1 MARINYALALCV
13 AAIAVQAAPQ
23 PSVLEPQPSA
33 AVQKPS
39 FGELLAQSTPGDWR
53 EPDSENT
60 LYLTLPNGTVV
71 IELAERFAPKHVA
84 NIKQL
89 VNEHYYDGLAI
100 VRSQDNY
107 VVQWADPAA
116 GTTQEKPLQKAKRNL
131 AGEFSV
137 PYDETLPFTA
147 LEDSDGYAPQ
157 VGFSQGFAVGR
168 DPVVKQAW
176 LTHCYGA
183 VGVSRD
189 NADNSGDGTSLYV
202 VTGHAPRHLDR
213 NITVVGKVIWG
224 MEWLSTLPRGDGP
237 LGFYTEPAQNV
248 GITQVRMAKQVPQ
261 ADQIPLQILRT
272 DTALFKQTTQSLRN
286 RGGDWYKRGAGYIE
300 LCNVYVPAR
309 RKAMDI

>member
-1 MARINYALALCV
+1 MAQIKYALALCV
-13 AAIAVQAAPQ
+13 AAIAVQGAVQASP
-23 PSVLEPQPSA
+23 EPSA
-33 AVQKPS
+33 AVQKLS

-60 LYLTLPNGTVV
+60 LYLTLPNGTII

-131 AGEFSV
+131 AAEFSV
-137 PYDETLPFTA
+137 QYEASFPFTA
-147 LEDSDGYAPQ
+147 LDDKDGYAPQ
-157 VGFSQGFAVGR
+157 VGFSQGFAAGR
-168 DPVVKQAW
+168 DPAANQAW

-224 MEWLSTLPRGDGP
+224 MELLSTLPRGDGP
-237 LGFYTEPAQNV
+237 LGFYTESAQHV
-248 GITQVRMAKQVPQ
+248 GIAQVRMAKQVPQ
-261 ADQIPLQILRT
+261 AEQIPLQILRT

-300 LCNVYVPAR
+300 LCNVYVPVR
-309 RKAMDI
+309 RKTAF